1 MITQSLALYEV
12 WSLCGAQICSSKFF
26 LFFFFTKTQKTHRC
40 TFATDA
46 GRRLRTTRTSLDVDI
61 SSVRLPFSSVLL
73 FTTLAKVFLFLVS
86 RFVVVLS
93 FSLSLLLLLLT
104 HILLLNRDA
113 FYSRKQT
120 TGEEDI
126 QRVLS
131 SGECPICQKAVLERH
146 VKQTPLVLEE
156 EKVQVQ
162 NVFVFLLLCLLCL
175 LCLLLLQNTHTNNN
189 NNK

>member
-1 MITQSLALYEV
+1 MWTSVLCVFLSLLCYCLRR
-12 WSLCGAQICSSKFF
+12 SLKFF
-26 LFFFFTKTQKTHRC
+26 C
-40 TFATDA
+40 
-46 GRRLRTTRTSLDVDI
+46 
-61 SSVRLPFSSVLL
+61 FSSL
-73 FTTLAKVFLFLVS
+73 
-86 RFVVVLS
+86 VLS
-93 FSLSLLLLLLT
+93 FSLSLLLLLT

-175 LCLLLLQNTHTNNN
+175 CLLLLQNTHTNNN

>member
-1 MITQSLALYEV
+1 M
-12 WSLCGAQICSSKFF
+12 
-26 LFFFFTKTQKTHRC
+26 
-40 TFATDA
+40 
-46 GRRLRTTRTSLDVDI
+46 
-61 SSVRLPFSSVLL
+61 RLPFSSVLL

-93 FSLSLLLLLLT
+93 FSLSLLLLLT

-162 NVFVFLLLCLLCL
+162 NVFVFLLLFFLFLC
-175 LCLLLLQNTHTNNN
+175 LLLQNTHTNT

>member
-1 MITQSLALYEV
+1 MWTSVLCVFLSLLYYCLRR
-12 WSLCGAQICSSKFF
+12 SLKFF
-26 LFFFFTKTQKTHRC
+26 C
-40 TFATDA
+40 
-46 GRRLRTTRTSLDVDI
+46 
-61 SSVRLPFSSVLL
+61 FSSL
-73 FTTLAKVFLFLVS
+73 
-86 RFVVVLS
+86 VLS
-93 FSLSLLLLLLT
+93 SFCRSLSLLLLLT

-131 SGECPICQKAVLERH
+131 SGECPICQKTVLERY

-175 LCLLLLQNTHTNNN
+175 CLLLLQNTHTNNN
-189 NNK
+189 NNKFRLR

>member
-1 MITQSLALYEV
+1 MWTSVLCVFLSLLYYCLRR
-12 WSLCGAQICSSKFF
+12 SLKFF
-26 LFFFFTKTQKTHRC
+26 C
-40 TFATDA
+40 
-46 GRRLRTTRTSLDVDI
+46 
-61 SSVRLPFSSVLL
+61 FSSL
-73 FTTLAKVFLFLVS
+73 
-86 RFVVVLS
+86 VLS
-93 FSLSLLLLLLT
+93 SFCRSLSLSLLLLLLLT

-175 LCLLLLQNTHTNNN
+175 LCLCLLLQNTHTNNN

>member
-12 WSLCGAQICSSKFF
+12 WSLCGAQICSSSKFF
-26 LFFFFTKTQKTHRC
+26 LFFFITKTQKTHRC

-61 SSVRLPFSSVLL
+61 SSVRLPFSSILL
-73 FTTLAKVFLFLVS
+73 CLRRSLKFFVS
-86 RFVVVLS
+86 RLSVLS
-93 FSLSLLLLLLT
+93 SFCRSLSLLLLLT

-175 LCLLLLQNTHTNNN
+175 LCLCLLQNTHTNNN

>member
-1 MITQSLALYEV
+1 
-12 WSLCGAQICSSKFF
+12 
-26 LFFFFTKTQKTHRC
+26 
-40 TFATDA
+40 
-46 GRRLRTTRTSLDVDI
+46 VDI

-93 FSLSLLLLLLT
+93 FSLSLLLLLLLT

-175 LCLLLLQNTHTNNN
+175 LLLQNTHTNNN

>member
-1 MITQSLALYEV
+1 MWTSVLCVFLSLLYYCLRR
-12 WSLCGAQICSSKFF
+12 SLKFF
-26 LFFFFTKTQKTHRC
+26 C
-40 TFATDA
+40 
-46 GRRLRTTRTSLDVDI
+46 
-61 SSVRLPFSSVLL
+61 FSSL
-73 FTTLAKVFLFLVS
+73 
-86 RFVVVLS
+86 VLS
-93 FSLSLLLLLLT
+93 SFCRSLSLLLLLLLT

>member
-1 MITQSLALYEV
+1 MITILQTLYEV
-12 WSLCGAQICSSKFF
+12 LLWCSNLLKIFSSSSQKPKNSSMHICNGCWAEIEDHAYITRCGHQFCASPF
-26 LFFFFTKTQKTHRC
+26 LFFYTSSFMPYCGHALLKFFC
-40 TFATDA
+40 
-46 GRRLRTTRTSLDVDI
+46 LSSLVL
-61 SSVRLPFSSVLL
+61 SS
-73 FTTLAKVFLFLVS
+73 
-86 RFVVVLS
+86 VVLS
-93 FSLSLLLLLLT
+93 LLLLT
-104 HILLLNRDA
+104 HILLLNLRA

-162 NVFVFLLLCLLCL
+162 NVFVFLLSLLC
-175 LCLLLLQNTHTNNN
+175 LCLLLLQNTHANNN
-189 NNK
+189 TNK

>member
-1 MITQSLALYEV
+1 MMITQSLALYEV
-12 WSLCGAQICSSKFF
+12 WSLCGAQICSSSKFF
-26 LFFFFTKTQKTHRC
+26 LFFFITKTQKTHRC

-86 RFVVVLS
+86 RFVVL
-93 FSLSLLLLLLT
+93 SLSLLLLLT

-175 LCLLLLQNTHTNNN
+175 LCLCLLLQNTHTNNN

>member
-1 MITQSLALYEV
+1 MWTSVLCVFFSLLCYCLRR
-12 WSLCGAQICSSKFF
+12 SLKFF
-26 LFFFFTKTQKTHRC
+26 C
-40 TFATDA
+40 
-46 GRRLRTTRTSLDVDI
+46 
-61 SSVRLPFSSVLL
+61 FSSL
-73 FTTLAKVFLFLVS
+73 
-86 RFVVVLS
+86 VLS
-93 FSLSLLLLLLT
+93 FSLSLLLLLT

-175 LCLLLLQNTHTNNN
+175 LCLCLLLLQNTHTNNN
-189 NNK
+189 NNKFRLR

>member
-1 MITQSLALYEV
+1 MKFGLFVVLKFALQNFFSLLLHKNTKNASMHICNGCWAEIEDHAYITR
-12 WSLCGAQICSSKFF
+12 CGHQFCASSF
-26 LFFFFTKTQKTHRC
+26 LFCATVYDARYSFF
-40 TFATDA
+40 
-46 GRRLRTTRTSLDVDI
+46 
-61 SSVRLPFSSVLL
+61 
-73 FTTLAKVFLFLVS
+73 VS
-86 RFVVVLS
+86 RLS
-93 FSLSLLLLLLT
+93 FCRPSFSLLLLLT

-175 LCLLLLQNTHTNNN
+175 LCLCLLLQNTHTNNN

>member
-1 MITQSLALYEV
+1 MWT
-12 WSLCGAQICSSKFF
+12 
-26 LFFFFTKTQKTHRC
+26 
-40 TFATDA
+40 
-46 GRRLRTTRTSLDVDI
+46 
-61 SSVRLPFSSVLL
+61 SVLC
-73 FTTLAKVFLFLVS
+73 VF
-86 RFVVVLS
+86 
-93 FSLSLLLLLLT
+93 LSLLYYCLRRSLKFFCFSSLVLSSFCRSLSLLLT

>member
-12 WSLCGAQICSSKFF
+12 WSLCGAQICSSSKFF
-26 LFFFFTKTQKTHRC
+26 LFFFITKTQKTHRC

-73 FTTLAKVFLFLVS
+73 LTTLAKVFLFLVS
-86 RFVVVLS
+86 RFVVL
-93 FSLSLLLLLLT
+93 SLSLLLLLT

-175 LCLLLLQNTHTNNN
+175 LCLCLLLLQNTHTNNN

>member
-1 MITQSLALYEV
+1 MWTSVLCVFLSLLCYCLRR
-12 WSLCGAQICSSKFF
+12 SLKFF
-26 LFFFFTKTQKTHRC
+26 C
-40 TFATDA
+40 
-46 GRRLRTTRTSLDVDI
+46 
-61 SSVRLPFSSVLL
+61 FSSL
-73 FTTLAKVFLFLVS
+73 
-86 RFVVVLS
+86 VLS
-93 FSLSLLLLLLT
+93 SFCRSLSLLLLLT

-175 LCLLLLQNTHTNNN
+175 LCLCLLLQNTHTNNN

>member
-1 MITQSLALYEV
+1 MWTSVLCVFLSLLYYCLRR
-12 WSLCGAQICSSKFF
+12 SLKFF
-26 LFFFFTKTQKTHRC
+26 C
-40 TFATDA
+40 
-46 GRRLRTTRTSLDVDI
+46 
-61 SSVRLPFSSVLL
+61 FSSL
-73 FTTLAKVFLFLVS
+73 
-86 RFVVVLS
+86 VLS
-93 FSLSLLLLLLT
+93 SFCRSLSLSLLLLLLLT

>member
-1 MITQSLALYEV
+1 MWT
-12 WSLCGAQICSSKFF
+12 
-26 LFFFFTKTQKTHRC
+26 
-40 TFATDA
+40 
-46 GRRLRTTRTSLDVDI
+46 
-61 SSVRLPFSSVLL
+61 SVLC
-73 FTTLAKVFLFLVS
+73 
-86 RFVVVLS
+86 VVLS
-93 FSLSLLLLLLT
+93 LLCMILFYTTVYDALLKFFCLSSLVLSSVVLSLLLLT
-104 HILLLNRDA
+104 HILLLNLRA

-175 LCLLLLQNTHTNNN
+175 CLLLLQNTHMCTNNN
-189 NNK
+189 NK

>member
-1 MITQSLALYEV
+1 MKFGLFVVLKF
-12 WSLCGAQICSSKFF
+12 AQNF
-26 LFFFFTKTQKTHRC
+26 LFFFTKTQKTHRC

-61 SSVRLPFSSVLL
+61 SSVRRPFSSTLL
-73 FTTLAKVFLFLVS
+73 FTTLTKVFLFVCRL
-86 RFVVVLS
+86 VLS
-93 FSLSLLLLLLT
+93 SFCRPSFSLLLLLLT

-113 FYSRKQT
+113 FYSHKQT
-120 TGEEDI
+120 TSEEDI

-175 LCLLLLQNTHTNNN
+175 LCLCLLQNTHTNNN

>member
-1 MITQSLALYEV
+1 MWTSVLCVFLSLLYYCLRR
-12 WSLCGAQICSSKFF
+12 SLKFF
-26 LFFFFTKTQKTHRC
+26 C
-40 TFATDA
+40 
-46 GRRLRTTRTSLDVDI
+46 
-61 SSVRLPFSSVLL
+61 FSSL
-73 FTTLAKVFLFLVS
+73 
-86 RFVVVLS
+86 VLS
-93 FSLSLLLLLLT
+93 SFCRSLSLSLLLLLLLT

-175 LCLLLLQNTHTNNN
+175 LCLCLLQNTHTNNN